1 MSFSSVTSN
10 YCMLPCLQEAR
21 GPLLAVP
28 NRVDGSLADQIEAM
42 KTVAP
47 KDEDLAAAQSKV
59 P

>member
-1 MSFSSVTSN
+1 
-10 YCMLPCLQEAR
+10 MLPCLQEAR